1 ATPFGEDPVSHRIP
15 SLKDDEHVIGGVEMK
30 ANGMVAFALVMGLSF
45 IGIALTL
52 FLCPK
57 YEMDIF
63 NRDELL
69 RAINLQAQGL
79 PDDPSRHSAMHME
92 PLTPAMGLTAS
103 PVPSNPGS
111 RVVSPTHPTA

>member
-15 SLKDDEHVIGGVEMK
+15 SLKDSEPIIIGVKMNTN
-30 ANGMVAFALVMGLSF
+30 AIVAFALMMGLSF
-45 IGIALTL
+45 IGIALAL

-57 YEMDIF
+57 YEMDIY

-79 PDDPSRHSAMHME
+79 PDDPSRHSAMHIE
-92 PLTPAMGLTAS
+92 PLTPAMVLTAS

-111 RVVSPTHPTA
+111 RVVSPTHP